1 MIGIYK
7 ITNKLNNK
15 VYIGQSV
22 NISYRWT
29 AHRCRPFNKNS
40 NQYNNPLYKAIRKYG
55 IENFQFEVLEECLKS
70 ELNDKE
76 KYYISLFK
84 STDPKKGYNLTTG
97 GQDSRQINSKISEKD
112 LFEIIDLLKNS
123 LLSEEEIGKK
133 FNVSQRTISAINL
146 GQMKILENETYP
158 IRDSLFLAKNKLSK
172 NISYFCSKCGKKIK
186 TNSLY
191 CVDCA
196 NLAQRKVERPS
207 REELK
212 NKIRDLSFLK
222 IGSEYGVSDNTIRK
236 WCIAYNLPSKKKDIK
251 QYSDIDWK
259 QL

>member
-1 MIGIYK
+1 MGYIYVRKNK
-7 ITNKLNNK
+7 INGKQYVGQTKRSVEDRYAEHIQEALNTNKNLHL
-15 VYIGQSV
+15 Y
-22 NISYRWT
+22 
-29 AHRCRPFNKNS
+29 NS
-40 NQYNNPLYKAIRKYG
+40 IRKYG

-70 ELNDKE
+70 ELNNKE
-76 KYYISLFK
+76 KYYISLFN

-97 GQDSRQINSKISEKD
+97 GQDSHQINSKISEKD

-133 FNVSQRTISAINL
+133 FNVSQKTISAINL
-146 GQMKILENETYP
+146 GQMKVLENETYP

-186 TNSLY
+186 TDSLY

-196 NLAQRKVERPS
+196 NLAQRKVERPN

-212 NKIRDLSFLK
+212 EDIRNNSFLQVGK
-222 IGSEYGVSDNTIRK
+222 KYNVSDNAIRK
-236 WCIAYNLPSKKKDIK
+236 WCKSYNLPYRKSDIK
-251 QYSDIDWK
+251 NIPNEEWLK
-259 QL
+259 I